1 MRRTTGFTP
10 KPQRHLNHKG
20 AGDKLEG
27 VVDAINAA
35 IRIVKL
41 STPNVGRVTWD
52 DIQVVEVTYE
62 NVMS

>member
-1 MRRTTGFTP
+1 M
-10 KPQRHLNHKG
+10 HLNHKG
-20 AGDKLEG
+20 AGVTLVG

-35 IRIVKL
+35 KRIVNL

-52 DIQVVEVTYE
+52 DIQVQEVTYE